1 MSAPTRTKRTDII
14 RSEHGRWSATLV
26 DGQVEIRGDA
36 YPMHKV
42 EASDF
47 GAYVTVLDQLFSEM
61 AKGLRS

>member
-1 MSAPTRTKRTDII
+1 
-14 RSEHGRWSATLV
+14 V